1 MAKKTTMILGT
12 SAAGLALLA
21 GLGFAGVASAADSSG
36 SASDSAK
43 SATESATIDET
54 ATTDRGKHGGR
65 GGNRSAEIASGL
77 AKKLGVDE
85 TKLSD
90 ALKTY
95 REANQPTKRTEGTTT
110 KSDRST
116 SDRSTSDEA
125 MAKSLAKSLGIE
137 ESKVTTALAELRS
150 EGRSERAAGLK
161 STLDKAVT
169 DGKLTQA
176 EADAVT
182 KAVEQG
188 LIDGR

>member
-1 MAKKTTMILGT
+1 MAKKTTMTLGT

-43 SATESATIDET
+43 STTESATIDEK

-65 GGNRSAEIASGL
+65 GGNHSAEIASGL

-95 REANQPTKRTEGTTT
+95 REANKPTKRTEGTTT
-110 KSDRST
+110 K

-150 EGRSERAAGLK
+150 EAQSERAAGLK
-161 STLDKAVT
+161 STLDTAVT

-176 EADAVT
+176 EAAAVT

-188 LIDGR
+188 VIDGR